1 MQINHQDLN
10 LSSFPL
16 FIFSNLK
23 IVVSIIL
30 HKTFIDFFYAQSNV
44 QASLKSLLIEIMLNW
59 WETWAPSRIF
69 WISRYPK
76 ILKRISFG
84 NSKQAN
90 SVFILKLWLV
100 SLFEYHFVFYQEFEN
115 PWEILHPL
123 VSRDEIEIMSST
135 AYLAVKAILF
145 EKRLLDIST
154 KLLNPE
160 SKKFWV
166 T

>member
-59 WETWAPSRIF
+59 WET
-69 WISRYPK
+69 
-76 ILKRISFG
+76 
-84 NSKQAN
+84 
-90 SVFILKLWLV
+90 
-100 SLFEYHFVFYQEFEN
+100 
-115 PWEILHPL
+115 
-123 VSRDEIEIMSST
+123 
-135 AYLAVKAILF
+135 
-145 EKRLLDIST
+145 
-154 KLLNPE
+154 
-160 SKKFWV
+160 
-166 T
+166 